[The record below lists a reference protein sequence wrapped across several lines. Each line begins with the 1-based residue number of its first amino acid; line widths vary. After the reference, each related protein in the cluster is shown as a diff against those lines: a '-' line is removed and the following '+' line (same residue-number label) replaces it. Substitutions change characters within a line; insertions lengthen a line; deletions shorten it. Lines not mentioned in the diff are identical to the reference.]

1 MLSER
6 RTKTLVRATKLKM
19 AKILLR
25 MARRKRTG
33 KMRWKRPRRRQ
44 RVMSRVARKRAKTSR
59 HRLASMY
66 ILKILNYKALDLI
79 VLIDEWNQL
88 SVRGIDQQGY
98 QELSR

>member
-1 MLSER
+1 MLRER

-66 ILKILNYKALDLI
+66 NKILNYKALDLI
-79 VLIDEWNQL
+79 VLIYEWNQL